1 MSANFHSFPHNTIK
15 KVENISN
22 EEYDKIENANNLN
35 WKPVDKAFGAE
46 VLQKSTFPK
55 TTLTVF
61 GAFFLIAVIFGIAAD
76 SLDDAVTSMALFMFI
91 PLIISYICE
100 KVWRNGDNKKF
111 RSEKSDYVLLEIDH
125 IKRRLFWKYAVIY
138 IRTGKHIC
146 RVRNNDL
153 KHILM
158 INYKKLTRVYT
169 DVKSVR
175 EAEKATFGE

>member
-1 MSANFHSFPHNTIK
+1 MSANFHSFPHETLK

-22 EEYDKIENANNLN
+22 EEYDKIEKAPNLN
-35 WKPVDKAFGAE
+35 WKPVDEAFGAE

-61 GAFFLIAVIFGIAAD
+61 GAFFLIAIFFGIVTD
-76 SLDDAVTSMALFMFI
+76 SLADAVTCMALFMFI

-100 KVWRNGDNKKF
+100 KVWRKSENKKLM
-111 RSEKSDYVLLEIDH
+111 SEKSDYVLLEIDH

-138 IRTGKHIC
+138 IRTGKHECKVHDMDI
-146 RVRNNDL
+146 

-158 INYKKLTRVYT
+158 INYNKLTRVYT

-175 EAEKATFGE
+175 EAEEATFGK